1 MKAAIY
7 KGKGGIKIE
16 DIQKPQ
22 IGENDVLL
30 KVKASGICGS
40 DLHMYRE
47 GMFTEILCLPTES
60 GLIPGHE
67 VSGEVVEVGKKV
79 EDIRKG
85 DRVFAFTVGGM
96 AEYAQV
102 FNAVLND
109 SVFLLPE
116 DLSYEEAATIEPLA
130 NSMHAM
136 RLGKPVSG
144 ENIVIFGA
152 GTIGLGILQ
161 CIRESSIEPKKL
173 IVVDVLEHRLKLAK
187 DMGADETLNAAYDD
201 VYEKVF
207 KSTGFGLVNLIYDGV
222 GYIKGCPGEPVIK
235 QALSIA
241 GVNARIVANGLFE
254 SPVLID
260 LEPLVEKQIQVLG
273 SYMYT
278 PVELKECAELVVN
291 RKIDRKPIITH
302 EFPLD
307 NIQEA
312 FDTPARAEDVIKII
326 LKP

>member
-1 MKAAIY
+1 MKAAIF
-7 KGKGGIKIE
+7 KGKGNIKIE
-16 DIQKPQ
+16 EIPKPK
-22 IGENDVLL
+22 IGENDILL

-47 GMFTEILCLPTES
+47 GMFTEILCLPTEY

-67 VSGEVVEVGKKV
+67 VSGEVVEIGEKV
-79 EDIRKG
+79 EGIQNG

-102 FNAVLND
+102 FNAVLNE

-116 DLSYEEAATIEPLA
+116 SLSYEKAATIEPLA

-144 ENIVIFGA
+144 ESIVIFGA

-161 CIRESSIEPKKL
+161 CLRASSIEPKKI
-173 IVVDVLEHRLKLAK
+173 IVIDVLDHRLKRAK

-201 VYEKVF
+201 VYQKVF
-207 KSTGFGLVNLIYDGV
+207 ESTGFGLVNLIYDGV
-222 GYIKGCPGEPVIK
+222 GYIKGCPGEPVFK
-235 QALSIA
+235 QALSLT
-241 GVNARIVANGLFE
+241 GVNGRIVANGLFE

-260 LEPLVEKQIQVLG
+260 LEPLVEKQIQVIG

-278 PVELKECAELVVN
+278 PAELKECAHLVATE
-291 RKIDRKPIITH
+291 KIDRKPIITH
-302 EFPLD
+302 EFSLD

-312 FDTPARAEDVIKII
+312 FDTPAREDDVIKII